1 MGVGWLRSITED
13 LPDSTLRETCES
25 ARTGLMANAVA
36 VQRFSED
43 VALDFRFPSAEAAMS
58 ESEGAVISELGALI
72 SAAANAQEAGGRAP
86 NARDA
91 VRALRPSQIREVANA
106 GFGVPDVLPFWFGES
121 DQVTPQFIRDA
132 ASRALADGATFYTHN
147 LGIAPLREALADYV
161 GKLHGATRPA
171 EIAVTSAG
179 VNALMLATQLV
190 AGAGDRVVAV
200 TPLWPNLVEIPKIL
214 GATVET
220 VALTYGPDGWMLDL
234 ERLLA
239 ALTPGTRMLMINSP
253 NNPTGWVMTREQQRA
268 VLDRC
273 RQLGI
278 WLVADEVYERLYYGD
293 DAAVAPSFLDLA
305 TRDERVIAVN
315 SFSKA
320 WLMTGWRLGWIVAP
334 ERLMED
340 LGKLVEYNTS
350 CAPSFVQ
357 MAGIVAVKDGGQ
369 FTQELVAGLRASR
382 DYLVAALQRIPGID
396 VRAPAGSMYLFF
408 RLPGADRSLELCKAL
423 VRESALG
430 LAPGSAFG
438 PEGEGFVRWCYA
450 CDTAR
455 LDAGVARLR
464 AFMEAHPV
472 S

>member
-1 MGVGWLRSITED
+1 
-13 LPDSTLRETCES
+13 
-25 ARTGLMANAVA
+25 
-36 VQRFSED
+36 
-43 VALDFRFPSAEAAMS
+43 MS
-58 ESEGAVISELGALI
+58 ESEGAVISELGTL
-72 SAAANAQEAGGRAP
+72 AGQASTEGASGARSP
-86 NARDA
+86 SARDA

-132 ASRALADGATFYTHN
+132 ASQALADGATFYTHN
-147 LGIAPLREALADYV
+147 LGIAPLREALAGYV
-161 GKLHGATRPA
+161 SRLHGDTRPA

-179 VNALMLATQLV
+179 VNALMLAAQLV
-190 AGAGDRVVAV
+190 VGAGDRVVAV

-220 VALTYGPDGWMLDL
+220 VSLTYGEDGWVLDL
-234 ERLLA
+234 DRLLA

-253 NNPTGWVMTREQQRA
+253 NNPTGWVMTREQQQA

-273 RQLGI
+273 RQNGI
-278 WLVADEVYERLYYGD
+278 WLIADEVYERLYYGD
-293 DAAVAPSFLDLA
+293 DAPVAPSFLDLA
-305 TRDERVIAVN
+305 TRNERVIAVN

-334 ERLMED
+334 EGVMED

-357 MAGIVAVKDGGQ
+357 LAGIAAVRDGEQ
-369 FTQELVAGLRASR
+369 FTQSVVAGLRASR
-382 DYLVAALQRIPGID
+382 DYLVTALQGIPGVD
-396 VRAPAGSMYLFF
+396 VRAPLGSMYLFF
-408 RLPGADRSLELCKAL
+408 KLQGADRSLELCKTL
-423 VRESALG
+423 VRESGLG

-438 PEGEGFVRWCYA
+438 PEGEGYVRWCYA
-450 CDTAR
+450 CDTGR

-464 AFMEAHPV
+464 QFLEARAGM
-472 S
+472 

>member
-1 MGVGWLRSITED
+1 
-13 LPDSTLRETCES
+13 
-25 ARTGLMANAVA
+25 
-36 VQRFSED
+36 
-43 VALDFRFPSAEAAMS
+43 MS
-58 ESEGAVISELGALI
+58 ESEGAVISEPGALA
-72 SAAANAQEAGGRAP
+72 SAQSAP

-91 VRALRPSQIREVANA
+91 VRALRSSQIREVANA

-121 DQVTPQFIRDA
+121 NQVTPQFIRDA

-147 LGIAPLREALADYV
+147 LGMAPLREALAAYV
-161 GKLHGATRPA
+161 GKLHGATQPA

-220 VALTYGPDGWMLDL
+220 VALTYGAGGWTLDL
-234 ERLLA
+234 DRLLA
-239 ALTPGTRMLMINSP
+239 ALTPGTRMLMVNSP
-253 NNPTGWVMTREQQRA
+253 NNPTGWVMTREQQQA
-268 VLDRC
+268 LLDRC
-273 RQLGI
+273 RRLGI
-278 WLVADEVYERLYYGD
+278 WLIADEVYERLYYGN
-293 DAAVAPSFLDLA
+293 DATVAPSFLDLA
-305 TRDERVIAVN
+305 SRDERVIAVN

-340 LGKLVEYNTS
+340 FAKLVEYNTS

-357 MAGIVAVKDGGQ
+357 MAGIAAVKDGEP
-369 FTQELVAGLRASR
+369 FTQSLVADLRASR
-382 DYLVAALQRIPGID
+382 DYLVTALQRIPGID

-408 RLPGADRSLELCKAL
+408 RLPGADCSLELCKAL
-423 VRESALG
+423 VRECALG

-464 AFMEAHPV
+464 AFMEAHPA